1 MGILALIAE
10 FENNIRRERQMEAL
24 SDKSKRTCEGCWSET
39 FRPPV
44 DDTRPGRQCGSVR
57 PKALR
62 KTTWDISS
70 DTSQANSG
78 MASGSPNHHLDW
90 LGYCVGD
97 RPGTPPLASNRELIG
112 VNSRWLRIF
121 GQRTRQRLL
130 RRDFTSLT
138 MPRRRLRI
146 IARRL
151 KPIYSDNARFLDLLH
166 GLNGLDGYACI
177 PDRTRRAVA
186 CRIGG

>member
-70 DTSQANSG
+70 DISQANSG

-112 VNSRWLRIF
+112 VNSRWLRGLATGVVCTLTLRSSRPVAGSDHRIS
-121 GQRTRQRLL
+121 TSPKCPHLL
-130 RRDFTSLT
+130 
-138 MPRRRLRI
+138 
-146 IARRL
+146 
-151 KPIYSDNARFLDLLH
+151 
-166 GLNGLDGYACI
+166 G
-177 PDRTRRAVA
+177 
-186 CRIGG
+186 

>member
-1 MGILALIAE
+1 VMGILALIAE

-70 DTSQANSG
+70 DISQANSG

-90 LGYCVGD
+90 LGSCVGD
-97 RPGTPPLASNRELIG
+97 CPGGHPLASDFELIG
-112 VNSRWLRIF
+112 MVSVVRLTGQPSTGVFMSSRPSRKRVPTLGVDIEVR
-121 GQRTRQRLL
+121 
-130 RRDFTSLT
+130 
-138 MPRRRLRI
+138 
-146 IARRL
+146 
-151 KPIYSDNARFLDLLH
+151 
-166 GLNGLDGYACI
+166 
-177 PDRTRRAVA
+177 
-186 CRIGG
+186 

>member
-10 FENNIRRERQMEAL
+10 FENNIRPERQMEAL

-70 DTSQANSG
+70 DISQANSG

-97 RPGTPPLASNRELIG
+97 RPGTLTLASNRELIG
-112 VNSRWLRIF
+112 VNSRWLRGLATTLTELDSITSECPENRSKARARY
-121 GQRTRQRLL
+121 QRYLH
-130 RRDFTSLT
+130 
-138 MPRRRLRI
+138 
-146 IARRL
+146 
-151 KPIYSDNARFLDLLH
+151 LDHAIL
-166 GLNGLDGYACI
+166 
-177 PDRTRRAVA
+177 
-186 CRIGG
+186 